1 MTHIKYPDELG
12 RPVPRGPD
20 WQKPM
25 QHQANWQGEAMHLS
39 ALLHEALT
47 RVEAAEDKLAK
58 AVVALH
64 QMLEDSEYW
73 SPYARATLARLEEK

>member
-1 MTHIKYPDELG
+1 MTYIKYPVELG
-12 RPVPRGPD
+12 QPVPYEP
-20 WQKPM
+20 
-25 QHQANWQGEAMHLS
+25 NWKNEAMRLS

-73 SPYARATLARLEEK
+73 SPYARATLAELEGK